1 MPFGYNSVI
10 IAKRLLLTLYQP
22 ESGYCYNSD
31 SLFLYNFIA
40 RLNPKGDMLDVGAG
54 CGIVGLLV
62 ARDFPKVRL
71 EAVEK
76 QAEFVAYAKKNA
88 QKNGIDYMIYHQ
100 DFLEMDT
107 SRKYDYIVSNP
118 PFYHDGV
125 QKSANEML
133 FNARYNI
140 NLPMERFFAKVHRLL
155 KPGGHFVFCYDASQF
170 ALVCAELERAK
181 MRVVEARFV
190 HPKRERK
197 ASLVLLHARSNSRSM
212 MQVLPPLFAF
222 EGEEFSE
229 EAKDIYTKAGTNS
242 IKCKI

>member
-1 MPFGYNSVI
+1 
-10 IAKRLLLTLYQP
+10 
-22 ESGYCYNSD
+22 
-31 SLFLYNFIA
+31 
-40 RLNPKGDMLDVGAG
+40 MLDVGAG

-62 ARDFPKVRL
+62 ARDFPKVQL

-88 QKNGIDYMIYHQ
+88 KANGIPYRIYHQ
-100 DFLEMDT
+100 DFLEMPQQK
-107 SRKYDYIVSNP
+107 RYDYIVSNP

-133 FNARYNI
+133 FYARYNV
-140 NLPMERFFAKVHRLL
+140 NLPMEHFFAKVHRLL

-170 ALVCAELERAK
+170 ALVCAKLEQAK
-181 MRVVEARFV
+181 MRVVDARFV
-190 HPKRERK
+190 HPKREKR
-197 ASLVLLHARSNSRSM
+197 ASIVLVHARSNSRSM

-222 EGEEFSE
+222 KGEEFSQ

>member
-1 MPFGYNSVI
+1 M
-10 IAKRLLLTLYQP
+10 TLYQP

-31 SLFLYNFIA
+31 SLFLYDFIS

-71 EAVEK
+71 EAVER
-76 QAEFVAYAKKNA
+76 QADFVAYARKNA
-88 QKNGIDYMIYHQ
+88 EANRIEYTIYHQ
-100 DFLEMDT
+100 DFLEMGET
-107 SRKYDYIVSNP
+107 KRYDYIISNP

-133 FNARYNI
+133 FYARYNI
-140 NLPMERFFAKVHRLL
+140 NLPIESFFAKVHRLL
-155 KPGGHFVFCYDASQF
+155 KPGGHFVFCYDATQF
-170 ALVCAELERAK
+170 ALVCAALNDAK
-181 MRVVEARFV
+181 IRVVEARFV
-190 HPKRERK
+190 HPKREKK
-197 ASLVLLHARSNSRSM
+197 ASLVLVHARSNSKSM

-222 EGEEFSE
+222 DGEEFSK